1 MRAQVG
7 CYGSVA
13 RSSLSCSSN
22 FLAPDYATKACT
34 WVCVLCVFVILC
46 TSRRVP
52 SAVRWGVGGRVCVCV
67 ACACVWLYARVTCV
81 CVTGG

>member
-1 MRAQVG
+1 MHAQVG

-46 TSRRVP
+46 ASRRVP
-52 SAVRWGVGGRVCVCV
+52 CCAVGCGGAGVCVWVCV
-67 ACACVWLYARVTCV
+67 TVRACDLCV

>member
-1 MRAQVG
+1 MHAQVG

-46 TSRRVP
+46 ASRRVP
-52 SAVRWGVGGRVCVCV
+52 CCAVGCGGAGVCVCV
-67 ACACVWLYARVTCV
+67 CVTVRACDLCV